1 MGCLI
6 PFLIF
11 AFLVLV
17 VGISLLIVNR
27 VLALRRPYGEKL
39 IPYECGMDPSGDT
52 KIPFRVKFYLIA
64 LIFLVFDV
72 EVVFL
77 YPWAVVFEE
86 LSWFGFVE
94 ILIFVVLLFAAYLY
108 ALSEGALQWE

>member
-1 MGCLI
+1 MGDML

-11 AFLVLV
+11 AVLVLIIGV
-17 VGISLLIVNR
+17 SMLIGNKILSVK
-27 VLALRRPYGEKL
+27 RPTPEKL
-39 IPYECGMDPSGDT
+39 IPYECGIDPSGDT

-64 LIFLVFDV
+64 LIFLIFDV

-77 YPWAVVFEE
+77 YPWAVVFQE

-94 ILIFVVLLFAAYLY
+94 ITIFVVLLLAAYLY

>member
-1 MGCLI
+1 MGALL

-11 AFLVLV
+11 AAFVLLI
-17 VGISLLIVNR
+17 GISMLVGNR
-27 VLALRRPYGEKL
+27 ILAVRKSSSEKL
-39 IPYECGMDPSGDT
+39 IAYECGMDPSGDT

-64 LIFLVFDV
+64 LIFLIFDV

-77 YPWAVVFEE
+77 YPWAVAFEE

-94 ILIFVVLLFAAYLY
+94 IFIFVVMLFAAYLY
-108 ALSEGALQWE
+108 ALSEGGLKWE

>member
-1 MGCLI
+1 MGYLL

-11 AFLVLV
+11 AIIVLV
-17 VGISLLIVNR
+17 VGISMLIANR
-27 VLALRRPYGEKL
+27 VIALRRPYGEKL

>member
-1 MGCLI
+1 MLAFVI
-6 PFLIF
+6 FAFLIF
-11 AFLVLV
+11 AI
-17 VGISLLIVNR
+17 GIAMLLGNR
-27 VLALRRPYGEKL
+27 IIAIRRPSPEKY

-52 KIPFRVKFYLIA
+52 KVPFRVKFYLIA
-64 LIFLVFDV
+64 LIFLIFDV

-94 ILIFVVLLFAAYLY
+94 IFIFVVLLFAAYLY
-108 ALSEGALQWE
+108 ALSEGALKWE

>member
-1 MGCLI
+1 MGGLL

-11 AFLVLV
+11 ATLVLII
-17 VGISLLIVNR
+17 GLSMLIVNR
-27 VLALRRPYGEKL
+27 VLALRKPLPEKL

-52 KIPFRVKFYLIA
+52 RIPFRVKFYLIA
-64 LIFLVFDV
+64 LIFLIFDV

-94 ILIFVVLLFAAYLY
+94 IIIFVFLLLVAYVY
-108 ALSEGALQWE
+108 ALVEGGLKWD

>member
-1 MGCLI
+1 MGYLL

-11 AFLVLV
+11 ASLVFLIGL
-17 VGISLLIVNR
+17 SLLIGNKILSVK
-27 VLALRRPYGEKL
+27 RPYGEKL
-39 IPYECGMDPSGDT
+39 IPYECGIDPSGDT
-52 KIPFRVKFYLIA
+52 KVPFKVKFYLIA

-86 LSWFGFVE
+86 LSWFGFAE
-94 ILIFVVLLFAAYLY
+94 IFIFVALLFAAYLY
-108 ALSEGALQWE
+108 AWSEGALQWE